1 MGFLNGLGRTVT
13 NAAKEGLR
21 GGVIDG
27 FLNGMGN
34 SAATGKAGYSDYI
47 YDANGNI
54 KGVSKEATERVA
66 DLYDSG
72 LIGTT
77 REDSLNTFYSNY
89 LQSQGININNSNA
102 PDPNIQSDKLMKKV
116 SYSNFDGPHQTIS
129 DRSFLKMPNWG
140 YADFI
145 NERAIWQKQ
154 IGNAFND
161 PAWFYFKIFFDFDS
175 NHGLLGGIMNQ
186 TNVKET
192 ENCALRYLMS
202 STRMYNDEVLSTRI
216 EALRKFTK
224 ILSYICT
231 SAPWFFKGVRGL
243 DKLSIPSIKD
253 FSTEKYIEIDLMPD
267 AIDMRLTNLMS
278 LYKYACYDDYNHK
291 EIIPENL
298 RQFNM
303 SIVIFQTPLRYLH
316 TSYSSQKSINFMGL
330 DSNQLGLSNLLNMG
344 NSSNEKVKYKTLNT
358 QDIANTMSFKI
369 YTLYGCEFD
378 MESFATIMKGDVSN
392 EEPFQLGNNSIKI
405 KYVSSLEHT
414 MNEFYEMMYGSNGF
428 FFNNYSEYQTV
439 NNDDA
444 FNVNAKAHQ
453 KQLERYQ
460 ALIDTF
466 GTPGT
471 GGTILGLVNS
481 PKTYQHAV
489 DASEALLNGMF
500 NDNDL
505 LGDLGSNFI
514 LGLLGS
520 SKSATTAPQGNLYG
534 DFGIGSAYFKDKLE
548 MLKNG
553 IHENTMPPHYY
564 DPERGIVY
572 ERGKPANEYS
582 AYSYYNM
589 KTDINNFDLGNWLN
603 NATTSLG
610 QTVNDQIRSL
620 ASGSNKQYIEGAPKM
635 ENVKDPYN
643 YAKENPNADERRS
656 GHPLLKN
663 DSDPDKS
670 PKLDTYAK
678 NITNYTN
685 RNYLRDDEGTDKKN
699 LEKTETRKPYKYE
712 SENPNADERRPGHPL
727 LKNDSNPDKSPKLD
741 TYAKNITNYTNRNYG
756 TGTQEEFDEYVEIK
770 NIDTRK
776 PYKYEKENPN
786 ADERRPGNPLLIND
800 DDPNQSPKL
809 DTYAKNITNYT
820 NRENHGGST
829 QEEFD
834 EYTEIK
840 NIDTKKPYNYA
851 DVNPNANERR
861 PGNPLLINDD
871 DPNQSPKLD
880 TYAKNI
886 TNYTNRNYLD
896 DREGTDEN
904 DLETTETRN
913 PHSGDTR
920 LNTSE
925 FIQELNEFKNGSKPH
940 TERHKNED
948 TRLHTNEFKTEVRE
962 FKKSSRKETENSH
975 IGDTRLH
982 TNEFIKEVQ
991 DFKESPKNLT
1001 ENPHENDTRLHTVDF
1016 FKEVRKFKED
1026 NRIST
1031 ENPKTIDTRLHTDD
1045 FKDNLNEFKNGIKDN
1060 VENVKHEDTR
1070 LTTNTF
1076 KKELESFKN
1085 GVNPNTQEQYKY
1097 SSEDVIV
1104 GNLEGSPDNV
1114 TKPYI
1119 YDNSDKNHQIKNLY
1133 DYLNYDL
1140 ENIDETYN
1148 INNGDVR
1155 KPYLYDIVNPKA
1167 DETWRTP
1174 HPLATD
1180 ASDPDKSPKLDSLTE
1195 REKEYRNR
1203 NYLNDGEG
1211 AEEKNLETPET
1222 RKPYKYENENPNA
1235 LESWRTSNQ
1244 YDVGFAPGTNYSD
1257 LDSIALKEN
1266 EYKNQIDQRGRL
1278 NHYDYDEN
1286 TRKPYKYEIENP
1298 KAEENWRQAHPL
1310 DKSDTYKDSSTK
1322 LDSLKL
1328 RENEYRNRNY
1338 LNDGEG
1344 TEFNDLLNTET
1355 MPPFKYDPMNAVK
1368 YESNKAKKNGNS

>member
-1 MGFLNGLGRTVT
+1 MGFLDGLGRTVT

-89 LQSQGININNSNA
+89 LQTQGININNSNA
-102 PDPNIQSDKLMKKV
+102 PDPNIQSDAKMQKV

-620 ASGSNKQYIEGAPKM
+620 ASGSNKQYIEGAPHM
-635 ENVKDPYN
+635 MNIKDPYVYN
-643 YAKENPNADERRS
+643 PNNAVNKDDLNEFKHGDKPNTDKPKENDER
-656 GHPLLKN
+656 LNEIKFKNELK
-663 DSDPDKS
+663 DFKVGDKPHTER
-670 PKLDTYAK
+670 PK
-678 NITNYTN
+678 
-685 RNYLRDDEGTDKKN
+685 
-699 LEKTETRKPYKYE
+699 ET
-712 SENPNADERRPGHPL
+712 
-727 LKNDSNPDKSPKLD
+727 DSNLHTEKF
-741 TYAKNITNYTNRNYG
+741 KN
-756 TGTQEEFDEYVEIK
+756 EIK
-770 NIDTRK
+770 DFKLGDK
-776 PYKYEKENPN
+776 PHTEK
-786 ADERRPGNPLLIND
+786 
-800 DDPNQSPKL
+800 PKETDNNL
-809 DTYAKNITNYT
+809 HTEKFKN
-820 NRENHGGST
+820 
-829 QEEFD
+829 
-834 EYTEIK
+834 EIK
-840 NIDTKKPYNYA
+840 DFKLGDKPHTEKPKETDTNLNTKK
-851 DVNPNANERR
+851 
-861 PGNPLLINDD
+861 
-871 DPNQSPKLD
+871 
-880 TYAKNI
+880 
-886 TNYTNRNYLD
+886 
-896 DREGTDEN
+896 
-904 DLETTETRN
+904 
-913 PHSGDTR
+913 
-920 LNTSE
+920 
-925 FIQELNEFKNGSKPH
+925 FISELNEFKNGDKPH
-940 TERHKNED
+940 TEKPKDAD
-948 TRLHTNEFKTEVRE
+948 TRLHTQEFKHETNNFKYADKPNTEHHKDADTRLHTQEFAKEITDFKYADKPNTEHHKDADTRLHTEKFKNEIKDFKLGDKTNTEKPKEIDTNLNTKKFISGLNEFKNGDKPHTEYPKTNDDNIQTLK
-962 FKKSSRKETENSH
+962 FKQNLENFKHGNKLNTERPKEIDSNLHTEKFKNEINDFKYGDKPNTEH
-975 IGDTRLH
+975 HKNEDTRLH

-991 DFKESPKNLT
+991 DFKESPRNLT
-1001 ENPHENDTRLHTVDF
+1001 MDPHNEDTRLHTVDF

-1026 NRIST
+1026 NRQNT
-1031 ENPKTIDTRLHTDD
+1031 ENPKTIDTRLHTNE
-1045 FKDNLNEFKNGIKDN
+1045 FKDDLHEFKNGIKDN
-1060 VENVKHEDTR
+1060 VENAKHEDTR
-1070 LTTNTF
+1070 LNTDAF
-1076 KKELESFKN
+1076 KRSLESFKN
-1085 GVNPNTQEQYKY
+1085 GVKPNTQEQYKY
-1097 SSEDVIV
+1097 SSGDVIV

-1119 YDNSDKNHQIKNLY
+1119 YDNSDKNYQIKNLY

-1148 INNGDVR
+1148 TNNGDVR

-1195 REKEYRNR
+1195 REKEYRNM

-1310 DKSDTYKDSSTK
+1310 DKSNTYKDSSIK

-1344 TEFNDLLNTET
+1344 TELNDLLNTET
-1355 MPPFKYDPMNAVK
+1355 MPPFKYDPINAVK